1 MLAFKEN
8 KTTPVTAWLKIILCS
23 FLFSLQNRKKIG
35 IVIPTE
41 VRDVH
46 L

>member
-8 KTTPVTAWLKIILCS
+8 KTTPVTAWLKIIPCS